1 MRKVNLVIEMIKKA
15 AFYTLGCKVNQY
27 ETEAVIDI
35 FMDNGY
41 QIVDFSEE
49 ADLYIVNSCTVTN
62 EAARKTRQIARRAKR
77 SAPESIV
84 AIVGC
89 YTQAFPDEVSEIE
102 EIDFVM
108 GSNNKAEILDK
119 AEEMLAGNSVESEL
133 KEYSQLQDYEE
144 LELKRLSNT
153 TRANVKIEDGCN
165 QFCSYCII
173 PYARGPVRSRR
184 ENDVVE
190 EVRRL
195 SQQGVK
201 EIILTGTHLGAYG
214 SDQGNSKAL
223 TELMRSLT
231 ELEELK
237 RVRLSSIEGTE
248 IDREMIDLIAE
259 EDMFCPHLHL
269 PLQSGSDRILKA
281 MNRPYTAAEFKE
293 TVAELRERIPDLAV
307 TTDVIVGFPGETE
320 ATFAETMKVVE
331 EIGFSKVHVFPYSA
345 REGTPAAEMDQINGN
360 IIKDYSKKL
369 RLLNESL
376 MLSYQEEFIGQEKE
390 VLIEEVRDHKT
401 DLLTGYTDNYLKV
414 LLAGSDELKNQL
426 VKVRLEESV
435 DPYHLKGKIVN

>member
-1 MRKVNLVIEMIKKA
+1 MIEMIKKA

-35 FMDNGY
+35 FIDNGY
-41 QIVDFSEE
+41 QIVDFSEK

-214 SDQGNSKAL
+214 SDQGDSKAL

>member
-1 MRKVNLVIEMIKKA
+1 MIKKA

-35 FMDNGY
+35 FIDNGY
-41 QIVDFSEE
+41 QIVDFSEK

-89 YTQAFPDEVSEIE
+89 YTQAFPDEVGEIE
-102 EIDFVM
+102 EIDFIM
-108 GSNNKAEILDK
+108 GSNNKAKILNK
-119 AEEMLAGNSVESEL
+119 AEKMMAGSSIDDQISEYSEL
-133 KEYSQLQDYEE
+133 RDYEE
-144 LELKRLSNT
+144 LKLKRLSNT

-173 PYARGPVRSRR
+173 PYARGPVRSRKKA
-184 ENDVVE
+184 DVVE
-190 EVRRL
+190 EIRKL

-214 SDQGNSKAL
+214 SDQGNPKAL
-223 TELMRSLT
+223 TQLMQSLK
-231 ELEELK
+231 ELEDLK

-248 IDREMIDLIAE
+248 IDQKLIDLIAE
-259 EDMFCPHLHL
+259 EERFCPHLHL
-269 PLQSGSDRILKA
+269 PLQSGSDQILEA
-281 MNRPYTAAEFKE
+281 MNRPYTVAEFKK
-293 TVAELRERIPDLAV
+293 TIAELRKKIPDLAV

-320 ATFAETMKVVE
+320 ETFAETMKVVE

-345 REGTPAAEMDQINGN
+345 REGTAAAELDQINGN

-376 MLSYQEEFIGQEKE
+376 MLSYQEKFIGAEKE

-414 LLAGSDELKNQL
+414 LLAGSDQLKNQL
-426 VKVRLEESV
+426 VKVKLEESV

>member
-35 FMDNGY
+35 FIDNGY
-41 QIVDFSEE
+41 QIVDFSEK

-77 SAPESIV
+77 SAPGSIV

-102 EIDFVM
+102 EIDFIM
-108 GSNNKAEILDK
+108 GSNNKGGILNR
-119 AEEMLAGNSVESEL
+119 AEEMMAGNSIENEL
-133 KEYSQLQDYEE
+133 KEYSQLKEYEE

-184 ENDVVE
+184 EDDVVE

-214 SDQGNSKAL
+214 SEKGNNKAL
-223 TELMRSLT
+223 TQLMQSLT

-248 IDREMIDLIAE
+248 IDQGMIDLIAE
-259 EDMFCPHLHL
+259 EEIFCPHLHL
-269 PLQSGSDRILKA
+269 PLQSGSDQILETMK
-281 MNRPYTAAEFKE
+281 RPYTLAEFKE
-293 TVAELRERIPDLAV
+293 TIAKLRKRIPDLAI
-307 TTDVIVGFPGETE
+307 TTDVIVGFPGETKK
-320 ATFAETMKVVE
+320 TFAETLKIVE

-376 MLSYQEEFIGQEKE
+376 MLNYQKEFIGQVKE

-401 DLLTGYTDNYLKV
+401 NLLTGYTDNYLKV

>member
-1 MRKVNLVIEMIKKA
+1 MIKKA

-35 FMDNGY
+35 FLDNGY
-41 QIVDFSEE
+41 QIVDFSEA
-49 ADLYIVNSCTVTN
+49 ADVYIVNSCTVTN

-77 SAPESIV
+77 RSPDSLV

-89 YTQAFPDEVSEIE
+89 YTQAFPDEVSQIE

-108 GSNNKAEILDK
+108 GSNNKAEILNK
-119 AEEMLAGNSVESEL
+119 AEEMLAGKEVKTEL
-133 KEYSQLQDYEE
+133 KEYKELRDYEE
-144 LELKRLSNT
+144 LNLKRLSNT

-184 ENDVVE
+184 KEDVLAE
-190 EVRRL
+190 IKKL

-214 SDQGNSKAL
+214 SEKGNPKAL
-223 TELMRSLT
+223 TELMQSLT
-231 ELEELK
+231 EIESLK

-248 IDREMIDLIAE
+248 IEQGMMDLIA
-259 EDMFCPHLHL
+259 DKDIFCPHLHL
-269 PLQSGSDRILKA
+269 PLQSGSDQILNA
-281 MNRPYTAAEFKE
+281 MQRPYTVAEFKE
-293 TVAELRERIPDLAV
+293 TVSELRERIPDLAL

-320 ATFAETMKVVE
+320 ETFAKTIEVVK
-331 EIGFSKVHVFPYSA
+331 EIAFAKVHVFPYSA
-345 REGTPAAEMDQINGN
+345 REGTPAAEMEQLNGN
-360 IIKDYSKKL
+360 IVTEYSKKL
-369 RLLNESL
+369 RLVNEAL
-376 MLSYQEEFIGQEKE
+376 MLDYQKKFLGEKRE
-390 VLIEEVRDHKT
+390 VLIEEVRDHRT

-414 LLAGSDELKNQL
+414 LVDGPDSLKNEL
-426 VKVRLEESV
+426 VEVKLEESF
-435 DPYHLKGKIVN
+435 DSYHILGKIID

>member
-1 MRKVNLVIEMIKKA
+1 MIKKA

-41 QIVDFSEE
+41 QIVDFSEK

-89 YTQAFPDEVSEIE
+89 YTQAFPDEVKNIE
-102 EIDFVM
+102 EIDFAM
-108 GSNNKAEILDK
+108 GSNNKAEIFNK
-119 AEEMLAGNSVESEL
+119 AEKILAGKSITNDLKDYKEL
-133 KEYSQLQDYEE
+133 KEYEE
-144 LELKRLSNT
+144 LELKSLSNT

-173 PYARGPVRSRR
+173 PYARGPVRSRKK
-184 ENDVVE
+184 EDVVAE
-190 EVRRL
+190 IKRL

-214 SDQGNSKAL
+214 SDRDNNKAL
-223 TELMRSLT
+223 TELMQSLT

-248 IDREMIDLIAE
+248 IDQGIMELIAE
-259 EDMFCPHLHL
+259 KDMFCPHLHL
-269 PLQSGSDRILKA
+269 PLQSGSNQILAA
-281 MNRPYTAAEFKE
+281 MKRPYTLEEFKE
-293 TVAELRERIPDLAV
+293 TVADLRKRIPNLAI
-307 TTDVIVGFPGETE
+307 TTDIIVGFPGETKV
-320 ATFAETMKVVE
+320 TFAETLDAVK

-345 REGTPAAEMDQINGN
+345 REGTPAAEMEQLNGN
-360 IIKDYSKKL
+360 LVKEYSKKL
-369 RLLNESL
+369 RLVNEAL
-376 MLSYQEEFIGQEKE
+376 MLDYQEKFIGREKE
-390 VLIEEVRDHKT
+390 VLIEEVRDNST

-414 LLAGSDELKNQL
+414 LINGSDNLKNKL
-426 VKVRLEESV
+426 VKVKLEKSI
-435 DPYHLKGKIVN
+435 DPYHLKGKIIK

>member
-1 MRKVNLVIEMIKKA
+1 MIKKA

-41 QIVDFSEE
+41 QIVDFSEK

-77 SAPESIV
+77 SAPKSIV

-102 EIDFVM
+102 EIDFIM
-108 GSNNKAEILDK
+108 GSNNKAGILNK
-119 AEEMLAGNSVESEL
+119 AEEMMAGKSIQNNV
-133 KEYSQLQDYEE
+133 KEYSQLKEYEE

-173 PYARGPVRSRR
+173 PYARGPVRSRK
-184 ENDVVE
+184 EDDVVAE
-190 EVRRL
+190 IKRL

-214 SDQGNSKAL
+214 SEKGNNKAL
-223 TELMRSLT
+223 TQLMQSLT
-231 ELEELK
+231 ELEQLK

-248 IDREMIDLIAE
+248 IDQGIIDLIAE
-259 EDMFCPHLHL
+259 EDIFCPHLHL
-269 PLQSGSDRILKA
+269 PLQSGSDQILEA
-281 MNRPYTAAEFKE
+281 MNRPYTVAEFKE
-293 TVAELRERIPDLAV
+293 TVAKLRKRIPELAV

-320 ATFAETMKVVE
+320 ETFAETLKVVE
-331 EIGFSKVHVFPYSA
+331 EIGFSKIHVFPYSA
-345 REGTPAAEMDQINGN
+345 REGTPAAEMEQINGN

-369 RLLNESL
+369 RLVNEAL
-376 MLSYQEEFIGQEKE
+376 MLNYQKEFIGQEKE

-414 LLAGSDELKNQL
+414 LVAGSDELKNQL
-426 VKVRLEESV
+426 VKVRLKESI

>member
-1 MRKVNLVIEMIKKA
+1 MIKKA

-35 FMDNGY
+35 FIDGGY
-41 QIVDFSEE
+41 QIVDFSEK
-49 ADLYIVNSCTVTN
+49 ADVYIVNSCTVTN

-77 SAPESIV
+77 SFPDSIV

-89 YTQAFPDEVSEIE
+89 YTQAFPAEVKNIE

-108 GSNNKAEILDK
+108 GSNNKAEILNK
-119 AEEMLAGNSVESEL
+119 AEEILAGKSINNDLKKYKDL
-133 KEYSQLQDYEE
+133 KEYED

-173 PYARGPVRSRR
+173 PYARGPVRSRKK
-184 ENDVVE
+184 EDIIKE
-190 EVRRL
+190 IKRL
-195 SQQGVK
+195 SSQGVK
-201 EIILTGTHLGAYG
+201 EIVLTGTHLGAYG

-223 TELMRSLT
+223 THLMEDLT
-231 ELEELK
+231 ELEDLK

-248 IDREMIDLIAE
+248 IDQGIMDLIAE

-269 PLQSGSDRILKA
+269 PLQSGSNQILNA
-281 MNRPYTAAEFKE
+281 MNRPYTLEDFKK
-293 TVAELRERIPDLAV
+293 TTAELRKRIPNLAI
-307 TTDVIVGFPGETE
+307 TTDIIVGFPGETE
-320 ATFAETMKVVE
+320 ATFSETLAAVK

-345 REGTPAAEMDQINGN
+345 REGTPAAEMEQLNGN
-360 IIKDYSKKL
+360 IVKKYSKKL
-369 RLLNESL
+369 RLVNEAL
-376 MLSYQEEFIGQEKE
+376 MLDYQKEFIGSKKE
-390 VLIEEVRDHKT
+390 VLIEEVRDHST

-414 LLAGSDELKNQL
+414 LVDGPDNLKNKL
-426 VKVRLEESV
+426 VKVKLEKSI
-435 DPYHLKGKIVN
+435 DPYHLTGKIIK

>member
-1 MRKVNLVIEMIKKA
+1 MIKKA

-35 FMDNGY
+35 FLDNGY
-41 QIVDFSEE
+41 QIVDFSEA
-49 ADLYIVNSCTVTN
+49 ADVYIVNSCTVTN

-77 SAPESIV
+77 RSPDSLV

-89 YTQAFPDEVSEIE
+89 YTQAFPDEVSQIE

-108 GSNNKAEILDK
+108 GSNNKSEILNK
-119 AEEMLAGNSVESEL
+119 AEEMLAGKEVKTEL
-133 KEYSQLQDYEE
+133 KEYKELRDYEE
-144 LELKRLSNT
+144 LNIKRLSNT

-184 ENDVVE
+184 KEDVAAE
-190 EVRRL
+190 IKKL

-214 SDQGNSKAL
+214 SEKGNPKAL
-223 TELMRSLT
+223 TELMQSLT
-231 ELEELK
+231 EIESLK

-248 IDREMIDLIAE
+248 IEQGMMDLIAE
-259 EDMFCPHLHL
+259 EDIFCPHLHL
-269 PLQSGSDRILKA
+269 PLQSGSDQILNA
-281 MNRPYTAAEFKE
+281 MQRPYTVAEFKE
-293 TVAELRERIPDLAV
+293 TVSELRERIPDLAL

-320 ATFAETMKVVE
+320 ETFAKTIEVVK
-331 EIGFSKVHVFPYSA
+331 EIAFAKVHVFPYSA
-345 REGTPAAEMDQINGN
+345 REGTPAAEMEQLNGN
-360 IIKDYSKKL
+360 IVTEYSKKL
-369 RLLNESL
+369 RLVNEAL
-376 MLSYQEEFIGQEKE
+376 MLDYQKKFLGEKRE
-390 VLIEEVRDHKT
+390 VLIEEVRDHRT

-414 LLAGSDELKNQL
+414 LVDGPDSLKNEL
-426 VKVRLEESV
+426 VEVKLEESF
-435 DPYHLKGKIVN
+435 DSYHILGKIID

>member
-1 MRKVNLVIEMIKKA
+1 MIRMIKKA

-35 FMDNGY
+35 FIDNGY
-41 QIVDFSEE
+41 QVVDFSEK
-49 ADLYIVNSCTVTN
+49 ADVYIVNSCTVTN

-77 SAPESIV
+77 SSPDSIV

-102 EIDFVM
+102 EIDFIM
-108 GSNNKAEILDK
+108 GSNNKAEILNK
-119 AEEMLAGNSVESEL
+119 AEEMLAGKSIENEVKGYKEL
-133 KEYSQLQDYEE
+133 KEYED

-184 ENDVVE
+184 EEDVVE
-190 EVRRL
+190 EIRRL

-214 SDQGNSKAL
+214 SEPGNSKAL
-223 TELMRSLT
+223 TRLMQSLT

-248 IDREMIDLIAE
+248 IDQGMIDLIAE
-259 EDMFCPHLHL
+259 EDIFCPHLHL
-269 PLQSGSDRILKA
+269 PLQSGSDQILEA
-281 MNRPYTAAEFKE
+281 MNRPYTVEEFKE
-293 TVAELRERIPDLAV
+293 TVAELRARIPELAV

-320 ATFAETMKVVE
+320 ATFAETLEVVK

-345 REGTPAAEMDQINGN
+345 REGTPAAEMDQLNGN
-360 IIKDYSKKL
+360 VIKDYSKKL
-369 RLLNESL
+369 RLLNEAL
-376 MLSYQEEFIGQEKE
+376 MLSYQKEFIGQKKE

-414 LLAGSDELKNQL
+414 LLSGADKLKNQL
-426 VKVRLEESV
+426 VKVKLEESV

>member
-1 MRKVNLVIEMIKKA
+1 MIEMIKKA

-35 FMDNGY
+35 FIDNGY
-41 QIVDFSEE
+41 QIVDFSEK

-108 GSNNKAEILDK
+108 GSNNKAEILNK
-119 AEEMLAGNSVESEL
+119 AEEMMAGSSVDDEISEYSEL
-133 KEYSQLQDYEE
+133 SEYEE
-144 LELKRLSNT
+144 LKLKRLSNT

-173 PYARGPVRSRR
+173 PYARGPVRSRKK
-184 ENDVVE
+184 EDVVAE
-190 EVRRL
+190 IRRL
-195 SQQGVK
+195 SQQKVK

-214 SDQGNSKAL
+214 RDQGNPKAL

-231 ELEELK
+231 ELDELK

-248 IDREMIDLIAE
+248 IDQEMIDLIAE
-259 EDMFCPHLHL
+259 EDIFCPHLHL
-269 PLQSGSDRILKA
+269 PLQSGSDQILEA
-281 MNRPYTAAEFKE
+281 MNRPYNAAEFKK
-293 TVAELRERIPDLAV
+293 TIAKLRERIPELAV

-320 ATFAETMKVVE
+320 ATFTETMKVVE

-345 REGTPAAEMDQINGN
+345 REGTPAAEMEQINGN
-360 IIKDYSKKL
+360 IIKEYSKKL

-376 MLSYQEEFIGQEKE
+376 MLSYQEKFIGQEKE

-414 LLAGSDELKNQL
+414 LLAGSDKLKNQL
-426 VKVRLEESV
+426 VKVKLKESV

>member
-1 MRKVNLVIEMIKKA
+1 MQKKA

-41 QIVDFSEE
+41 QIVDFSEK
-49 ADLYIVNSCTVTN
+49 ADIYIVNSCTVTN

-77 SAPESIV
+77 RSEDSIV

-89 YTQAFPDEVSEIE
+89 YTQAFPEEVSEIE

-108 GSNNKAEILDK
+108 GSNNKSKIINK
-119 AEEMLAGNSVESEL
+119 AEEMLAGNSIDREVKEYKEL
-133 KEYSQLQDYEE
+133 KEYED
-144 LELKRLSNT
+144 LELKSLSNT

-173 PYARGPVRSRR
+173 PYARGPVRSR
-184 ENDVVE
+184 NQQDVVGE
-190 EVRRL
+190 IKRL

-214 SDQGNSKAL
+214 SEKDNSMAL
-223 TELMRSLT
+223 TQLMQRLT
-231 ELEELK
+231 EIDELK
-237 RVRLSSIEGTE
+237 RIRLSSIEGTE
-248 IDREMIDLIAE
+248 IDQKMIDLIAE
-259 EDMFCPHLHL
+259 QDIFCPHLHL
-269 PLQSGSDRILKA
+269 PLQSGSNEILKA
-281 MNRPYTAAEFKE
+281 MNRPYTVEDFKE
-293 TVAELRERIPDLAV
+293 TVAEIREKIPDLAL

-320 ATFAETMKVVE
+320 ETFAETLKVVK

-345 REGTPAAEMDQINGN
+345 REGTPAAKMEQINGN
-360 IIKDYSKKL
+360 IIKEYSKKL
-369 RLLNESL
+369 RLVNEAL
-376 MLSYQEEFIGQEKE
+376 MLDYQKDFIGEVKE
-390 VLIEEVRDHKT
+390 VLVEEVRDHKT

-414 LLAGSDELKNQL
+414 LVEGSDEIKNQL
-426 VKVRLEESV
+426 VKVKLEESV
-435 DPYHLKGKIVN
+435 DPYHIKGKIKN

>member
-1 MRKVNLVIEMIKKA
+1 
-15 AFYTLGCKVNQY
+15 
-27 ETEAVIDI
+27 
-35 FMDNGY
+35 
-41 QIVDFSEE
+41 
-49 ADLYIVNSCTVTN
+49 
-62 EAARKTRQIARRAKR
+62 
-77 SAPESIV
+77 
-84 AIVGC
+84 
-89 YTQAFPDEVSEIE
+89 
-102 EIDFVM
+102 
-108 GSNNKAEILDK
+108 
-119 AEEMLAGNSVESEL
+119 
-133 KEYSQLQDYEE
+133 
-144 LELKRLSNT
+144 
-153 TRANVKIEDGCN
+153 
-165 QFCSYCII
+165 
-173 PYARGPVRSRR
+173 
-184 ENDVVE
+184 VVE

-214 SDQGNSKAL
+214 SEKGNNKAL
-223 TELMRSLT
+223 TQLMQSLT

-248 IDREMIDLIAE
+248 IDQGMIDLIAE
-259 EDMFCPHLHL
+259 EEIFCPHLHL
-269 PLQSGSDRILKA
+269 PLQSGSDQILETMK
-281 MNRPYTAAEFKE
+281 RPYTVAEFKE
-293 TVAELRERIPDLAV
+293 TIAKLRKRIPDLAI
-307 TTDVIVGFPGETE
+307 TTDVIVGFPGETKK
-320 ATFAETMKVVE
+320 TFAETLKIVE

-376 MLSYQEEFIGQEKE
+376 MLNYQKEFIGQVKE

-401 DLLTGYTDNYLKV
+401 NLLTGYTDNYLKV

>member
-1 MRKVNLVIEMIKKA
+1 MIKKA

-35 FMDNGY
+35 FLDNGY
-41 QIVDFSEE
+41 QIVDFSEM
-49 ADLYIVNSCTVTN
+49 ADVYIVNSCTVTN

-77 SAPESIV
+77 RSPDSLV

-119 AEEMLAGNSVESEL
+119 AEEMLAGRDVDAEIKKYKEL
-133 KEYSQLQDYEE
+133 RDYEE
-144 LELKRLSNT
+144 LNLKRLSNT

-173 PYARGPVRSRR
+173 PYARGPVRSRKK
-184 ENDVVE
+184 EDVVAE
-190 EVRRL
+190 IRKL

-214 SDQGNSKAL
+214 SENGNSKAL
-223 TELMRSLT
+223 TELMQSLT
-231 ELEELK
+231 EIESLK

-248 IDREMIDLIAE
+248 IDQGMMDLIAE
-259 EDMFCPHLHL
+259 EDIFCPHLHL
-269 PLQSGSDRILKA
+269 PLQSGSDQILDA
-281 MNRPYTAAEFKE
+281 MQRPYTVAEFKE
-293 TVAELRERIPDLAV
+293 TVAELRKRIPDLAL

-320 ATFAETMKVVE
+320 ETFAQTVEVVK
-331 EIGFSKVHVFPYSA
+331 EIGFAKVHVFPYSA
-345 REGTPAAEMDQINGN
+345 REGTPAAGMDQLNGN
-360 IIKDYSKKL
+360 IVTEYSKKL
-369 RLLNESL
+369 RLINEAL
-376 MLSYQEEFIGQEKE
+376 MLDYQKEFLGEKRE
-390 VLIEEVRDHKT
+390 VLIEEVRDHQT

-414 LLAGSDELKNQL
+414 LVDGPDELKNEL
-426 VKVRLEESV
+426 VEVKLEESF
-435 DPYHLKGKIVN
+435 DSHHILGKIID

>member
-1 MRKVNLVIEMIKKA
+1 MIEMIKKA

-35 FMDNGY
+35 FIDNGY
-41 QIVDFSEE
+41 QIVDFSEK

>member
-1 MRKVNLVIEMIKKA
+1 MNKKA

-35 FMDNGY
+35 FIDNGY
-41 QIVDFSEE
+41 QIVDFSKK
-49 ADLYIVNSCTVTN
+49 ADVYIVNSCTVTN

-77 SAPESIV
+77 RSEKSIV

-89 YTQAFPDEVSEIE
+89 YTQAFPDEVNDIE

-108 GSNNKAEILDK
+108 GSNNKKEILNK
-119 AEEMLAGNSVESEL
+119 AEKMLAGKGVEFQV
-133 KEYSQLQDYEE
+133 KEYKELNKYED

-173 PYARGPVRSRR
+173 PYARGPVRSRKQ
-184 ENDVVE
+184 E
-190 EVRRL
+190 EVVREIKRM

-214 SDQGNSKAL
+214 SEKGNTRAL
-223 TELMRSLT
+223 TELMQRLA
-231 ELEELK
+231 ELKELK

-248 IDREMIDLIAE
+248 IDQGIMDLIAE
-259 EDMFCPHLHL
+259 EEIFCPHLHL
-269 PLQSGSDRILKA
+269 PLQSGSNQILKA
-281 MNRPYTAAEFKE
+281 MQRPYTLEEFKE
-293 TVAELRERIPDLAV
+293 TAAELRRRIPDLAI

-320 ATFAETMKVVE
+320 ATFAETLEAVK
-331 EIGFSKVHVFPYSA
+331 EIGFSRVHVFPYSA
-345 REGTPAAEMDQINGN
+345 REGTPAAEMEQINGN

-369 RLLNESL
+369 RLVNEAL
-376 MLSYQEEFIGQEKE
+376 MLDYQSEFINQTKE
-390 VLIEEVRDHKT
+390 VLIEEVRDHQT

-414 LLAGSDELKNQL
+414 LLEGPDELKNEL
-426 VKVRLEESV
+426 VKVKLESSI
-435 DPYHLKGKIVN
+435 DPYHLKGKILD

>member
-1 MRKVNLVIEMIKKA
+1 MIKKA

-35 FMDNGY
+35 FLDNGY
-41 QIVDFSEE
+41 QIVDFSEM
-49 ADLYIVNSCTVTN
+49 ADVYIVNSCTVTN

-77 SAPESIV
+77 RSPDSLV

-119 AEEMLAGNSVESEL
+119 AEEMLAGRDVDAEI
-133 KEYSQLQDYEE
+133 KEYKELRDYEE
-144 LELKRLSNT
+144 LNLKRLSNT

-173 PYARGPVRSRR
+173 PYARGPVRSRKK
-184 ENDVVE
+184 EDVVAE
-190 EVRRL
+190 IRKL

-214 SDQGNSKAL
+214 SENGNSKAL
-223 TELMRSLT
+223 TELMQSLT
-231 ELEELK
+231 EIESLK

-248 IDREMIDLIAE
+248 IDQGMMDLIAE
-259 EDMFCPHLHL
+259 EDIFCPHLHL
-269 PLQSGSDRILKA
+269 PLQSGSDQILDA
-281 MNRPYTAAEFKE
+281 MQRPYTVAEFKE
-293 TVAELRERIPDLAV
+293 TVAELRKRIPDLAL

-320 ATFAETMKVVE
+320 ETFAQTVEVVK
-331 EIGFSKVHVFPYSA
+331 EIGFAKVHVFPYSA
-345 REGTPAAEMDQINGN
+345 REGTPAAGMDQLNGN
-360 IIKDYSKKL
+360 IVTEYSKKL
-369 RLLNESL
+369 RLINEAL
-376 MLSYQEEFIGQEKE
+376 MLDYQKEFLGEKRE
-390 VLIEEVRDHKT
+390 VLIEEVRDHQT

-414 LLAGSDELKNQL
+414 LVDGPDELKNEL
-426 VKVRLEESV
+426 VEVRLEESF
-435 DPYHLKGKIVN
+435 DSHHILGKIID